1 MKFYTASQLIKQYE
15 DVIVN
20 HEREMLDLYD
30 EYNRKLSKD
39 YYVEV
44 KGYYTPSMLHNS
56 ALFKKAQPQTKEDFE
71 VGYNIEYL
79 DKFLKGEAL
88 RIILV
93 SVEQYQKRNISVQ
106 HEDGLHRL
114 VIFHELL
121 SKDVTTELL
130 NNDVKISIDDEHDLE
145 RIFVSLFEHHAST
158 SESDPRFY
166 GSVHRIHYF
175 AKDERDTDDQSPYKF
190 EKGSILTLKLD
201 TYQKDG
207 LTYPIITAHIEN
219 SFYTGIV
226 SFDELLQNS
235 ELYHKIKEYAAPC
248 FLTRNTKEHL

>member
-93 SVEQYQKRNISVQ
+93 SVEQYQKRNISAQ

-114 VIFHELL
+114 VIFQELL

-130 NNDVKISIDDEHDLE
+130 HNDVKISIDDEHDLE
-145 RIFVSLFEHHAST
+145 RIFVSLFEHHVST

-166 GSVHRIHYF
+166 GGVQTIHYF

-201 TYQKDG
+201 TYRKDS

>member
-30 EYNRKLSKD
+30 EYNRKLSKY
-39 YYVEV
+39 YYVEL
-44 KGYYTPSMLHNS
+44 KCYYTPSMLHNS

-121 SKDVTTELL
+121 SKDVTTEMLH
-130 NNDVKISIDDEHDLE
+130 N
-145 RIFVSLFEHHAST
+145 
-158 SESDPRFY
+158 
-166 GSVHRIHYF
+166 
-175 AKDERDTDDQSPYKF
+175 
-190 EKGSILTLKLD
+190 
-201 TYQKDG
+201 
-207 LTYPIITAHIEN
+207 
-219 SFYTGIV
+219 
-226 SFDELLQNS
+226 
-235 ELYHKIKEYAAPC
+235 
-248 FLTRNTKEHL
+248 

>member
-1 MKFYTASQLIKQYE
+1 MKFYTTSQLIKQYE
-15 DVIVN
+15 DAIFN
-20 HEREMLDLYD
+20 HDHEMLDLYN

-44 KGYYTPSMLHNS
+44 KGYYTPPMLNNS

-88 RIILV
+88 RITLV

-106 HEDGLHRL
+106 REDGLHRL

-145 RIFVSLFEHHAST
+145 RIFVSLFEHHVTT

-166 GSVHRIHYF
+166 DSVHMIHYF
-175 AKDERDTDDQSPYKF
+175 AKDKHDTDGQSSYKF

-201 TYQKDG
+201 TYRKDG
-207 LTYPIITAHIEN
+207 LTYPVITAHITN
-219 SFYTGIV
+219 SFYTDIV

-235 ELYHKIKEYAAPC
+235 ELYHKIKEYAAPY
-248 FLTRNTKEHL
+248 FITRNTKEHL